1 MCPDREDSSVLQEF
15 RKRGERA
22 GRDGRCA
29 KPLNVALGNNTSLD
43 SWNLALPS
51 GAGINECH
59 KHFEVTAHEA
69 PAR

>member
-1 MCPDREDSSVLQEF
+1 MCSEREDSSVLQEL

-22 GRDGRCA
+22 GRNGRCA

-51 GAGINECH
+51 GAGINEYH
-59 KHFEVTAHEA
+59 KNLEVAAHEA
-69 PAR
+69 